1 MSDTAGY
8 IELTGNTGRDDD
20 DVGILKSDLAT
31 IVLGKVA
38 GYFLQCTS
46 VVSFFHRGGF
56 SGYVGDT
63 YSDGGNVGEIGS
75 DARGVD
81 DIVEGE
87 LINVGGELQK
97 KRERLCGIS
106 C

>member
-1 MSDTAGY
+1 MSHTAGC

-20 DVGILKSDLAT
+20 NVGIIESGLAT
-31 IVLGKVA
+31 LIFGKVA
-38 GYFLQCTS
+38 GDFIQSTS
-46 VVSFFHRGGF
+46 VVSVSVTGIFGCA
-56 SGYVGDT
+56 GYA
-63 YSDGGNVGEIGS
+63 YSDGGDVGKIGS

>member
-1 MSDTAGY
+1 M
-8 IELTGNTGRDDD
+8 
-20 DVGILKSDLAT
+20 
-31 IVLGKVA
+31 GK
-38 GYFLQCTS
+38 
-46 VVSFFHRGGF
+46 
-56 SGYVGDT
+56 
-63 YSDGGNVGEIGS
+63 IGS